1 MGNLQSVIADINK
14 KYKSEIVVVG
24 TSRIKCDKIPFTSP
38 KLNWMTYGGIPR
50 GKCTEIM
57 GPENGGKTTTA
68 LDLVKN
74 AQELAIKE
82 YNEELNKLTE
92 RYDLLVE
99 KDNKSDK
106 KEISKL
112 EEQISQLQEQGI
124 KKVVYVDTENTLDV
138 DWANIIGVN
147 TEDLIL
153 IRPEDQ
159 TAEQVLQMIIDI
171 VKTDGVILVVLDS
184 VPMLVPQQI
193 YDESLEKKSYCGIAG
208 PLTDFSKR
216 ITPAIN
222 VTNTA
227 MVFINQM
234 RDDLNNP
241 YNQYHT
247 PGGRAFAH
255 LHSLRLYCRKGDRL
269 NEKYEPQ
276 KTSYENP
283 VAHIVDCRIVK
294 TKVCKPDR
302 LLSGYTLH
310 YRKGVDA
317 VTDTISMAIYLG
329 LIKQSG
335 AWFNILDPDTDELM
349 QDSEGNDLKFQGK
362 ANLTEYLWNHEDI
375 MDILSKVVLNMI
387 TLED

>member
-1 MGNLQSVIADINK
+1 MADLNSVIADINK
-14 KYKSEIVVVG
+14 KYKSEIVVMG
-24 TSRIKCDKIPFTSP
+24 TKRIKCDKIPFTSP

-68 LDLVKN
+68 LDIVKN
-74 AQELAIKE
+74 AQQLANAE
-82 YNEELNKLTE
+82 YDEEYDRLTS
-92 RYDLLVE
+92 RYDMLVE
-99 KDNKSDK
+99 KGNKTDK
-106 KEISKL
+106 KEISQL
-112 EEQISQLQEQGI
+112 FEQINQLEQRGV
-124 KKVVYVDTENTLDV
+124 KRVVYVDTENTLDAS
-138 DWANIIGVN
+138 WATILGVN
-147 TEDLIL
+147 TDELIL

-171 VKTDGVILVVLDS
+171 IKTDGVILLVLDS

-193 YDESLEKKSYCGIAG
+193 YDESLEKKSYCGVAA

-216 ITPAIN
+216 ITPVLN
-222 VTNTA
+222 TTNTA
-227 MVFINQM
+227 LVCINQM
-234 RDDLNNP
+234 RDDLNNV

-276 KTSYENP
+276 KVSYENP

-294 TKVCKPDR
+294 TKICKPDR

-317 VTDTISMAIYLG
+317 VTDTISMAIYLE
-329 LIKQSG
+329 LIKQAG
-335 AWFNILDPDTDELM
+335 AWFNILDPDTDEVM
-349 QDSEGNDLKFQGK
+349 VDDEGNELKFQGK
-362 ANLTEYLWNHEDI
+362 ANLTEYLRNNENI
-375 MDILSKVVLNMI
+375 MNELSKTVLNMI
-387 TLED
+387 TLEE